1 MCAELLEKHLDLQE
15 KKDVWIE
22 SVGITQKGILR
33 NSYTSLPLTIPVKG
47 KQASSGSQCCIMQG
61 HSCPGAVHNRLTQR
75 TSNTSFVKIEIYY
88 ELAIVF

>member
-33 NSYTSLPLTIPVKG
+33 NSYTSLPLTSPVKG
-47 KQASSGSQCCIMQG
+47 KHAYSGSHCCIRHG
-61 HSCPGAVHNRLTQR
+61 HSCPGAST
-75 TSNTSFVKIEIYY
+75 
-88 ELAIVF
+88 